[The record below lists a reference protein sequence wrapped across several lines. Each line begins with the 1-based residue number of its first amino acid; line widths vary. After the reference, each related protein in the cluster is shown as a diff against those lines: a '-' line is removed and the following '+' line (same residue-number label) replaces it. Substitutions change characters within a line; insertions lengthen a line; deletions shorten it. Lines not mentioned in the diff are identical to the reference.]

1 MKHFLLLTHFKRLA
15 LLTTLLICSIT
26 TAFADDF
33 DFITVDGIK
42 YVFIY
47 SGSEDDAVGDYA
59 VVDRQDEAFSGY
71 ANIHDRITYEYE
83 YTTIVGIDENHSPI
97 YGTRTRNLTAP
108 VKYIIN
114 EAFYQCTGLTGVNI
128 PNSIIEI
135 SQYAFAGC
143 RNLTSVNI
151 PNSVTSIENCVFS
164 DCSSLTRIDIPNS
177 VTSIGY
183 KAFSDCSNVTCIT
196 IPISVTTIDDYAFS
210 GCNPIELMWN
220 VRNCFSNGKMSTTNI
235 ESLIIGNEVET
246 LPRNLAA
253 GSKIT
258 QLVIPESVTTIGA
271 YAFSNCQNLTQLV
284 IPGSVTTIE
293 NHAFNNCKNLT
304 QLVIPESVTTIG
316 DFAFS
321 GTDNLKKLIWNAKHC
336 TSNGSMTTK
345 SLEDITIGPE
355 VEILPDAFAI
365 NSQIDHID
373 IPTSVTSIGGQAFS
387 YCLNLTEIT
396 IPESVTYLGPL
407 VFYGSTNLRRINWNA
422 INCSS
427 ELFYSYP
434 TTFGCDNVKVIAV
447 GSQVESIGG
456 AVFQGCNNVDSVI
469 SYATTPP
476 AISDACFSGACYDN
490 ATLYVPDEPEGTIE
504 LYKDANGW
512 KNFYPRIS
520 TITVISFLLG
530 DVNGD
535 GVVNIADLS
544 ELIDILLRGD
554 TTYNRRADVD
564 QDGQVGISDVAALI
578 DILLRSN

>member
-1 MKHFLLLTHFKRLA
+1 MKLVLLLTHFKRLA
-15 LLTTLLICSIT
+15 LLATLLICSVT
-26 TAFADDF
+26 TAFADF
-33 DFITVDGIK
+33 DIITVDGIK
-42 YVFIY
+42 YYFSY
-47 SGSEDDAVGDYA
+47 TGGGENAVGDYA
-59 VVDRQDEAFSGY
+59 AVMKQDEAFSGY
-71 ANIHDRITYEYE
+71 ANIHESITYEYE
-83 YTTIVGIDENHSPI
+83 YTTIVGRDENNNPI
-97 YGTRTRNLTAP
+97 YGTRTRHLTAP
-108 VKYIIN
+108 VEYIN
-114 EAFYQCTGLTGVNI
+114 QEAFSQCTGLTGVNI
-128 PNSIIEI
+128 PNSIIHI
-135 SQYAFAGC
+135 GQYAFAGC
-143 RNLTSVNI
+143 SSLTSVNI
-151 PNSVTSIENCVFS
+151 PNSVTYIDSNVFS
-164 DCSSLTRIDIPNS
+164 NCSSLTTIDIPNT

-183 KAFSDCSNVTCIT
+183 KAFNGCSSVTKIT
-196 IPISVTTIDDYAFS
+196 IPISVTTIHDYAFS
-210 GCNPIELMWN
+210 GCNPTELIWN
-220 VRNCFSNGKMSTTNI
+220 VRNCFSNGKMGTSNI
-235 ESLIIGNEVET
+235 ESLTIGNEVEV
-246 LPRNLAA
+246 LPRYLAA
-253 GSKIT
+253 GSRIT
-258 QLVIPESVTTIGA
+258 QLVIPESVTTIGD
-271 YAFSNCQNLTQLV
+271 YAFSNCQ
-284 IPGSVTTIE
+284 
-293 NHAFNNCKNLT
+293 NLT

-336 TSNGSMTTK
+336 TSKGGMTTK

-396 IPESVTYLGPL
+396 IPESVTSLGPL

-456 AVFQGCNNVDSVI
+456 AVFQGCNNVDSVF

-578 DILLRSN
+578 DILLKSN